1 MMRGELIG
9 LVERGDDWESK
20 TAAEVGR
27 QSRALAEWIG
37 CEAKPGAGRVE
48 AGAAAGWIG
57 TLVGWLGYRIPY
69 SIPRVQYRATIYI

>member
-1 MMRGELIG
+1 MATERIDLAELGTGGGATGELIFFFLMMRGELIG

-37 CEAKPGAGRVE
+37 C
-48 AGAAAGWIG
+48 
-57 TLVGWLGYRIPY
+57 
-69 SIPRVQYRATIYI
+69 